1 MKTLHHLLPLAL
13 LVVAAQL
20 ASAAAPSAINY
31 QGRLTNAAGVPQP
44 GSKAM
49 SLKIYD
55 AATSGT
61 QLYSET
67 MGSVTVDANGVYSF
81 QFGAEGTSST
91 LVTETLATTDG
102 TSLTYQKALSST
114 PVIAGT
120 ASVTDGTYNWNETT
134 GNPGSLATATA
145 IVMYGFV
152 VDKTVTSG
160 GSGYTSA
167 PAVTITGNG
176 SGATA
181 TATVSG
187 GAVTAITITN
197 AGSGYTSGATITIA
211 APPAPFVVNYTGG
224 TITATYATA
233 PAAAAS
239 VTATYRYSASGIS
252 GALASGSEQWLEL
265 SVDGVAQSPRQ
276 KVLAV
281 PFALTAQIAKSAES
295 ATKLIQKTGLKT
307 SIISVSKLYSLG
319 PLQDIESS
327 SNRSVFQLPLQYTV
341 PPNSSQPTSW
351 KVQRVLDTQ
360 NVSKINSLSV
370 DVESNSISNNYPG
383 VGTYTTQGRVK
394 LSLVS
399 YSVTG
404 DRVVIADQTITASN
418 GTILLSGPFLTS
430 SQLNEYA
437 IELEMGV
444 FAIADSSAQAGA
456 HFRAGA
462 IQMNYDS
469 K

>member
-67 MGSVTVDANGVYSF
+67 MGSVVVDANGVYSF
-81 QFGAEGTSST
+81 QFGAVGTSST

-197 AGSGYTSGATITIA
+197 AGSGYTSGATISIA

-239 VTATYRYSASGIS
+239 VTATYRYSTSGIT
-252 GALASGSEQWLEL
+252 GAIAAGAEQWLEL

-281 PFALTAQIAKSAES
+281 PFAITAGT
-295 ATKLIQKTGLKT
+295 ATKLVQSTG
-307 SIISVSKLYSLG
+307 
-319 PLQDIESS
+319 
-327 SNRSVFQLPLQYTV
+327 
-341 PPNSSQPTSW
+341 
-351 KVQRVLDTQ
+351 
-360 NVSKINSLSV
+360 
-370 DVESNSISNNYPG
+370 
-383 VGTYTTQGRVK
+383 
-394 LSLVS
+394 
-399 YSVTG
+399 
-404 DRVVIADQTITASN
+404 
-418 GTILLSGPFLTS
+418 
-430 SQLNEYA
+430 
-437 IELEMGV
+437 
-444 FAIADSSAQAGA
+444 
-456 HFRAGA
+456 
-462 IQMNYDS
+462 
-469 K
+469 